1 MSEKR
6 EDYLTWE
13 EGFMALAFAMAGR
26 SKDPSTQVAA
36 VIVKDNKL
44 ISIGYNGLTKGMN
57 DDTFHWASI
66 GEQTGEEDKIKDP
79 WVVHAERNA
88 VYNYRG
94 PLSDFEDSTLYCT
107 YFPCHI
113 CAQTIVQV
121 GIKKVVYLRM
131 YAYSKDVHITKT
143 MFDNKGIE
151 YVPYNEDK
159 EFTKEEIQETTYEIQ
174 KMVKKFSPKTNFPK
188 K

>member
-6 EDYLTWE
+6 KEYLTWE
-13 EGFMALAFAMAGR
+13 EGFMALAMTMAGR

-44 ISIGYNGLTKGMN
+44 ISIGYNGLTKGMD
-57 DDTFHWASI
+57 DDTFHWDSI
-66 GEQTGEEDKIKDP
+66 GEITGEEDKVKDP

-94 PLSDFEDSTLYCT
+94 PLADFDGSTLYCT

-131 YAYSKDVHITKT
+131 YAYSKDTAITKA
-143 MFDNKGIE
+143 MFDAKGIE
-151 YVPYNEDK
+151 YVPYNPDV
-159 EFTKEEIQETTYEIQ
+159 EFTKEEIQQTTNDIQ
-174 KMVKKFSPKTNFPK
+174 KMVKKFSPKPPSPNY
-188 K
+188 